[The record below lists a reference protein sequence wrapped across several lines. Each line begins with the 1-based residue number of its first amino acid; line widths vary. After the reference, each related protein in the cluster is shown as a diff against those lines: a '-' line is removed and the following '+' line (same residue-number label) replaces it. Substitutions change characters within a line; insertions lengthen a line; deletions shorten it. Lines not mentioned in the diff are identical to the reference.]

1 MTRISV
7 THFTDPGCP
16 FAYSAAPALTT
27 LQWRYGDQLDWR
39 HVMIGLTEERRQYEE
54 RGYTPLRMA
63 LAQQHFRRYG
73 MPFGRTPK
81 PHVAATSR
89 ACRAVVAVREASPDL
104 AFAMFR
110 ALQRTQFTTALPLD
124 EDEALR
130 HAAEQV
136 PGVDADEVLALIDTP
151 AVREAYDADRREA
164 RTAEAGPTDF
174 QGKTANTDGAVRFT
188 APSLILEHD
197 GRVLEAGGFQSL
209 EVYDVLIANLAPT
222 LVRRDAPEGAAE
234 LLDAFPYG
242 LTTREVALTLAGTTD
257 GADDAEAEAALAEL
271 ATAGEVIAQPVG
283 DGTLWLAAGSP
294 YAERLREA
302 ELARAA

>member
-16 FAYSAAPALTT
+16 FAYSAATALTT

-63 LAQQHFRRYG
+63 ISNQHFRRYG

-89 ACRAVVAVREASPDL
+89 ACRAIVAVRQSAPEL
-104 AFAMFR
+104 EFAMFR
-110 ALQRTQFTTALPLD
+110 ALQRTQFTTPLPLD

-130 HAAEQV
+130 AAAATV
-136 PGVDADEVLALIDTP
+136 PGVDADEVLALLDSP
-151 AVREAYDADRREA
+151 EVWEAYDADRREA

-209 EVYDVLIANLAPT
+209 EVYDVLLANLAPT
-222 LVRRDAPEGAAE
+222 LERREPPANAAE
-234 LLDAFPYG
+234 LLAEFPYG

-257 GADDAEAEAALAEL
+257 AADDAAAEAALAEL
-271 ATAGEVIAQPVG
+271 VTSGDAVAQPVG
-283 DGTLWLAAGSP
+283 DGTLWLAADSP
-294 YAERLREA
+294 YAELLRDG

>member
-63 LAQQHFRRYG
+63 IGNQQFRRYG

-81 PHVAATSR
+81 PAVAATSR
-89 ACRAVVAVREASPDL
+89 ACRAVVAVRQSSPEL
-104 AFAMFR
+104 SFSLFR
-110 ALQRTQFTTALPLD
+110 ALQRVQFTTPLPLD
-124 EDEALR
+124 EDDALR
-130 HAAEQV
+130 LAADSV
-136 PGVDADEVLALIDTP
+136 PGVDADEMLALVDSP
-151 AVREAYDADRREA
+151 AVRDAYDADRREA

-188 APSLILEHD
+188 APSLILEHE

-209 EVYDVLIANLAPT
+209 EVYDVLIANLSPS
-222 LVRRDAPEGAAE
+222 LVRREAPADAAE

-242 LTTREVALTLAGTTD
+242 LTTREVALTLAGTSD
-257 GADDAEAEAALAEL
+257 AADDAQAEAALAEL
-271 ATAGEVIAQPVG
+271 AATGDVVAQPVG
-283 DGTLWLAAGSP
+283 DGTLWLAADSP

-302 ELARAA
+302 DLARAA